1 MSGQTS
7 PRRVGFVGFDGVNA
21 LDLVGPLEVFAS
33 TLPDDGAAAYETVV
47 IGATD
52 RAFVADSGVLFKPS
66 ATFATAPP
74 LDTLVVP
81 GGSGL
86 RQSATN
92 ARVAAWVRSRALRTR
107 RVASVCTGVYGLA
120 ATGLLDGRRV
130 ATHWRFADPLQRA
143 FPRLRVDAD
152 ALFVK
157 DGRFYTSAGIT
168 AGLDLALALV
178 EEDWGPARALAVAR
192 ELVMYVKRPGGQE
205 QYSEPL
211 RFQTESGDRLA
222 DVAAWMGGHLAH
234 DLSVPALARRAHL
247 CPRHF
252 ARVFKQAF
260 SRTPAAFALD
270 LRLTEARRR
279 LAARAVAVGAVAA
292 SVGFRSDD
300 AFRRA
305 FLRRF
310 GVTPGAYRARF
321 GRAAF

>member
-1 MSGQTS
+1 MSVQTS

-33 TLPDDGAAAYETVV
+33 ALGEDGVGAYETVV

-52 RAFVADSGVLFKPS
+52 RAFVADSGVTFKPS
-66 ATFATAPP
+66 ETFATAPP

-86 RQSATN
+86 RRPATN
-92 ARVAAWVRSRALRTR
+92 ERVAAWVRSRAGRTR

-252 ARVFKQAF
+252 ARVFKQEF

-270 LRLTEARRR
+270 LRLAEARRR

-321 GRAAF
+321 GRAAS

>member
-1 MSGQTS
+1 MSGETS

-33 TLPDDGAAAYETVV
+33 ALSDDGAALYETVV
-47 IGATD
+47 IGATGGT
-52 RAFVADSGVLFKPS
+52 FVADSGVLFKPS

-86 RQSATN
+86 RRPATN
-92 ARVAAWVRSRALRTR
+92 ARVAAWVRSRSRRTR

-120 ATGLLDGRRV
+120 ATGLLDGRLV

-157 DGRFYTSAGIT
+157 DGHFYTSAGIT

-222 DVAAWMGGHLAH
+222 DVAAWMSGHLAH

-321 GRAAF
+321 GRARG